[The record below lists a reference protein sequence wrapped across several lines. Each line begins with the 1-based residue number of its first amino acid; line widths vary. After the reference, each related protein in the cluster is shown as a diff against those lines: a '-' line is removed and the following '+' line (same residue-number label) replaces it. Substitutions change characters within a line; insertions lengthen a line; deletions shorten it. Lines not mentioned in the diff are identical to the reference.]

1 MREDRNRDLFKRI
14 NTPPKRDYLT
24 IALMV
29 ALFLVTYL
37 LFRLIR

>member
-1 MREDRNRDLFKRI
+1 MREDHNHDLFKRI
-14 NTPPKRDYLT
+14 NTPRKQKYLT

>member
-1 MREDRNRDLFKRI
+1 MREDRNRDLVKHI
-14 NTPPKRDYLT
+14 NTPPKRDCLT
-24 IALMV
+24 IALML